1 VATAEGWLARAQEL
15 RPQVVVID
23 PPRSGMHPKALAG
36 MIRLAPRTI
45 LCVSC
50 NPATLARDLSALS
63 AAGYSAT
70 RMRILDLFP
79 HTPHVETILRLE
91 RS

>member
-1 VATAEGWLARAQEL
+1 
-15 RPQVVVID
+15 
-23 PPRSGMHPKALAG
+23 MHPKALAG
-36 MIRLAPRTI
+36 LIRLRPRTI

-50 NPATLARDLSALS
+50 NPATLARDLGPLS
-63 AAGYSAT
+63 AAGYAAT

-91 RS
+91 LP